1 MYGYSIPVLRPF
13 SRLGKLRPVFGGRL
27 FHAASVV
34 VVLILSATSYLIGE
48 SSAQTAQPRKNLPE
62 MLKGHGGPVK
72 SIRLDETRKRALSS
86 SFDYSIILWQLE
98 GKDGKIIHRMI
109 GHNAAVNDVAFI
121 PDKTGEKDRAV
132 SVSDDGSLGIWD
144 LKTGKLIKMIE
155 DTPDKVIDVEVSGDG
170 KFAATARWDGTAR
183 IYDLETNQQIHK
195 FEGHRGYVNAVAFSK
210 DSKMLFTASYDGDI
224 RAWHIGTP
232 PKGSPIQQGS
242 IIHSHGWGLNVLA
255 LMPDGERLLFG
266 SLNGVVGLLNVK
278 KREVKEVGSFQH
290 PVLSLAVNQTS
301 SWFATGTGD
310 GHIRIFDNKNLKLIE
325 DYKDFYGPVWG
336 LSFSENGKRIYRAGL
351 DDFIGHWQVQPRKG
365 FEKTQ
370 SKFPRRFQ
378 VKKSDDP
385 GAIEFRRKCSVCHT
399 LIPDDKNRA
408 GPTLYKLFGRKAG
421 TVKGYTYS
429 KALLESELIWNAE
442 TIGRLFDE
450 GPDIVTPGT
459 KMPIQRLKSV
469 ERRDALISYL
479 KKATEPETEN

>member
-1 MYGYSIPVLRPF
+1 
-13 SRLGKLRPVFGGRL
+13 
-27 FHAASVV
+27 
-34 VVLILSATSYLIGE
+34 
-48 SSAQTAQPRKNLPE
+48 
-62 MLKGHGGPVK
+62 
-72 SIRLDETRKRALSS
+72 
-86 SFDYSIILWQLE
+86 
-98 GKDGKIIHRMI
+98 
-109 GHNAAVNDVAFI
+109 
-121 PDKTGEKDRAV
+121 
-132 SVSDDGSLGIWD
+132 
-144 LKTGKLIKMIE
+144 
-155 DTPDKVIDVEVSGDG
+155 
-170 KFAATARWDGTAR
+170 
-183 IYDLETNQQIHK
+183 
-195 FEGHRGYVNAVAFSK
+195 
-210 DSKMLFTASYDGDI
+210 
-224 RAWHIGTP
+224 
-232 PKGSPIQQGS
+232 
-242 IIHSHGWGLNVLA
+242 
-255 LMPDGERLLFG
+255 MPDGERLLFG

-429 KALLESELIWNAE
+429 KALLKSELIWNAE